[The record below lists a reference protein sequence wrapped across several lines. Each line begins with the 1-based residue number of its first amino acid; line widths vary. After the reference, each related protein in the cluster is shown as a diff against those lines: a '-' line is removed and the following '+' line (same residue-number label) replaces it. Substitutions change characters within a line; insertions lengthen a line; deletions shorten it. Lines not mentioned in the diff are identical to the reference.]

1 MWLNMNTEKIEPLPY
16 DKWMT
21 DPTPE
26 NMAEI
31 VKSMEPTINSEVQRY
46 TGPKPLL
53 RGKAKALTIN
63 AIKSYKPGQGTQL
76 RSWVVTSL
84 QPLSRYGQQL
94 RPVHAS
100 EVAIRQA
107 AQVNRVREEMLDE
120 TGHDPTPEEL
130 ADQTGISVIRIKKLR
145 QQVKPTISESAF
157 DVSNDPN
164 SPGLP
169 GTIAPDRIGMAAD
182 MVYHSLSERDK
193 QIHDFKTGKHG
204 VPAISNQEIA
214 KRLGV
219 SPALISQRTAQI
231 AAQIQDLYNRKLV

>member
-1 MWLNMNTEKIEPLPY
+1 MSAEY
-16 DKWMT
+16 DKWLT
-21 DPTPE
+21 DPSPE
-26 NMAEI
+26 NMAE
-31 VKSMEPTINSEVQRY
+31 VVRSMEPTINSEIQRY
-46 TGPKPLL
+46 PGPKPLL
-53 RGKAKALTIN
+53 RGKAKSLAIN
-63 AIKSYKPGQGTQL
+63 AVKTYKPASGAQL

-120 TGHDPTPEEL
+120 SGRDPSPEEL
-130 ADQTGISVIRIKKLR
+130 ADETGISVMRINKLR

-169 GTIAPDRIGMAAD
+169 GTVAPDRVGMAAD
-182 MVYHSLSERDK
+182 MVYHSLSDRDK
-193 QIHDFKTGKHG
+193 KIHDFKTGKHG
-204 VPAISNQEIA
+204 VPVLPNQEIA

-219 SPALISQRTAQI
+219 SPAMISQRTAQI

>member
-1 MWLNMNTEKIEPLPY
+1 MQQEY
-16 DKWMT
+16 DKWLS

-26 NMAEI
+26 NMSGI
-31 VKSMEPTINSEVQRY
+31 IKVMEPTINSEVQRY

-53 RGKAKALTIN
+53 RGKAKSLTIN
-63 AIKSYKPGQGTQL
+63 AVKSYKPGQGTQL

-100 EVAIRQA
+100 EVSIRQA
-107 AQVNRVREEMLDE
+107 AQVNRVREEMMDE
-120 TGHDPTPEEL
+120 LGEDPSVEQL
-130 ADQTGISVIRIKKLR
+130 ADQTGISVSRIKKLR
-145 QQVKPTISESAF
+145 QQVKPAISESAF

-169 GTIAPDRIGMAAD
+169 GTMAPDRIGDAAD
-182 MVYHSLSERDK
+182 MVYHSLSDRDK

-204 VPAISNQEIA
+204 VPELSNQAIA

-219 SPALISQRTAQI
+219 SPAMISQRSAQI
-231 AAQIQDLYNRKLV
+231 ASQIQDLYNKRG

>member
-1 MWLNMNTEKIEPLPY
+1 MNEAYNKWLTE
-16 DKWMT
+16 
-21 DPTPE
+21 PTPV
-26 NMAEI
+26 NMAGV
-31 VKSMEPTINSEVQRY
+31 VKSLEPMVNSEVQRY
-46 TGPKPLL
+46 SGPKPLL

-63 AIKSYKPGQGTQL
+63 AIKTYKPESGAQL
-76 RSWVVTSL
+76 HSWVVTQL

-107 AQVNRVREEMLDE
+107 AQVNRVREEMQADNGE
-120 TGHDPTPEEL
+120 DPTPEEL
-130 ADQTGISVIRIKKLR
+130 ADQTGISVARIKKLR
-145 QQVKPTISESAF
+145 QQVKPAISESAF

-169 GTIAPDRIGMAAD
+169 GTVMSDRIGMAAD
-182 MVYHSLSERDK
+182 MVYHSLSPRDK

-204 VPAISNQEIA
+204 VPELSNQEIA

-219 SPALISQRTAQI
+219 SPAMISQRTAQI
-231 AAQIQDLYNRKLV
+231 SAQIQDLYNRKLV

>member
-1 MWLNMNTEKIEPLPY
+1 MSKEYETWLA
-16 DKWMT
+16 

-26 NMAEI
+26 NMAT
-31 VKSMEPTINSEVQRY
+31 VMKSLEPTINSEVQRY
-46 TGPKPLL
+46 NGPKPLL
-53 RGKAKALTIN
+53 RGKAKALAIN
-63 AIKSYKPGQGTQL
+63 AVKTYKPTQGAQL
-76 RSWVVTSL
+76 RSWIVTSL

-94 RPVHAS
+94 RPIHAS

-107 AQVNRVREEMLDE
+107 AQVNRVREEMADE
-120 TGHDPTPEEL
+120 AGKEPTIEEL
-130 ADQTGISVIRIKKLR
+130 ADQTGISVVRIKKLR
-145 QQVKPTISESAF
+145 QQVKPAISESAF

-169 GTIAPDRIGMAAD
+169 GTIEPDRIGAAAD
-182 MVYHSLSERDK
+182 MVYHSLSDRDK

-204 VPAISNQEIA
+204 VPVLPNQEIA

-219 SPALISQRTAQI
+219 SPAMISQRSAQI